1 MQDGE
6 ERNGTKWLKQVIS
19 TRAWDDFA
27 RETGQQAVAPP
38 EFPADG
44 RALICNIIVIHV
56 ADDISGSIFKGI
68 SLQLD
73 QNTPQHRGV
82 PLECLFIFRS

>member
-1 MQDGE
+1 MQDSE
-6 ERNGTKWLKQVIS
+6 ERSGTKWQKQVIS

-56 ADDISGSIFKGI
+56 AGDKVHLWQHIQGYFPAAGPEHTE
-68 SLQLD
+68 
-73 QNTPQHRGV
+73 TP
-82 PLECLFIFRS
+82 